1 MLNDLAFRYEH
12 CDIPAGTTLRDWRI
26 ASAAPARRGLRDRL
40 RALTGSAE
48 R

>member
-1 MLNDLAFRYEH
+1 MLNDHAFRYEH
-12 CDIPAGTTLRDWRI
+12 CDIPAGLTVRDWRM

-40 RALTGSAE
+40 RALTGSAA